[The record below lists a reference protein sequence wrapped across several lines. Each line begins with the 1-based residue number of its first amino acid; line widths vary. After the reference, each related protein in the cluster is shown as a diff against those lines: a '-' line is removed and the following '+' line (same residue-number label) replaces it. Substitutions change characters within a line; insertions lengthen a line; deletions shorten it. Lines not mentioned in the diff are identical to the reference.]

1 MVLVSAGA
9 TGLAGVHAMGVACG
23 AAVGCG
29 RVCVRS
35 AQKEVGQQFRK
46 VGEEKVVGG
55 AQCCHPV
62 VVALMMKWREE

>member
-1 MVLVSAGA
+1 
-9 TGLAGVHAMGVACG
+9 MGVACG

-35 AQKEVGQQFRK
+35 AQKEVGQRFRK
-46 VGEEKVVGG
+46 VGEDKAVAG

-62 VVALMMKWREE
+62 VVAQMRK